1 VQRSTQRRMSRK
13 RQFCFDCKDTDFLS
27 FLSFSGGI
35 ARQNESRF
43 RKIHLPRQ
51 SLHFAVIQ
59 SSSVSEDRERITG
72 EWRLRKNIE
81 LNKFVR
87 AVPHNGLVH
96 VYPNTCNKT
105 LVSCWGNNA
114 GSAGVLIWLL
124 LRLTRTL
131 NDQTTA
137 S

>member
-1 VQRSTQRRMSRK
+1 MSRK
-13 RQFCFDCKDTDFLS
+13 RQFCFDRKDADFLS
-27 FLSFSGGI
+27 FPSFSGGI
-35 ARQNESRF
+35 ARENESGF
-43 RKIHLPRQ
+43 RKIHLARQ
-51 SLHFAVIQ
+51 SLHLGVIQ

-87 AVPHNGLVH
+87 AVPHNRLVH

-114 GSAGVLIWLL
+114 GSAG
-124 LRLTRTL
+124 
-131 NDQTTA
+131 
-137 S
+137 